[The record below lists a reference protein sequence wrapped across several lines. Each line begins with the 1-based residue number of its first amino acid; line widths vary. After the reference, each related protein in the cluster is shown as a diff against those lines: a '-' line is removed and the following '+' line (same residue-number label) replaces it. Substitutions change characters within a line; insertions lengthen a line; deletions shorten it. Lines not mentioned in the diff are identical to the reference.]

1 MPFSKSFLDF
11 LKKDIG
17 TYSKEERQTF
27 ISMNPDS
34 HDFVNIELD
43 QNNTRQQFSM
53 PNQHASRQQGDQ
65 GNSDR
70 DYFSFNQIDLVFK
83 IDNEDVRH
91 AIETES
97 G

>member
-11 LKKDIG
+11 IKKDIG

-43 QNNTRQQFSM
+43 
-53 PNQHASRQQGDQ
+53 
-65 GNSDR
+65 
-70 DYFSFNQIDLVFK
+70 
-83 IDNEDVRH
+83 
-91 AIETES
+91 
-97 G
+97 